1 MPQGQKTRSP
11 CNWTWRRRLPR
22 IRRDEAARPG
32 SCLQI
37 VLDRGASMAGAPLE
51 GMLDAI
57 AAIVHRLD
65 ARDSFGLVAFA
76 AEAGVVVPAGPLTDM
91 DEVVDRLA
99 RVQSDGPS
107 DLAAGYR
114 LGVAEVRRVTEGA
127 GGTLLIVS
135 DGRAG
140 HDLLDGERLEGLAR
154 TAHADGIVTS
164 TLTYGEGC
172 EETFLTALARAGS
185 GNHHVADSAATA
197 SAAIA
202 SEVADLLARSV
213 QSVSLT
219 VRLEDAVE
227 LVGHDANIPLDRGP
241 RGTFAVELGDLYF
254 EEQRRLA
261 LRLRTGRPETPAP
274 RSLGSVELRYA
285 ELPSLVEQQVVLP
298 LVLEDST
305 QDVSASLEPAEWAGG
320 AATFTP
326 ASWDL

>member
-1 MPQGQKTRSP
+1 
-11 CNWTWRRRLPR
+11 
-22 IRRDEAARPG
+22 
-32 SCLQI
+32 
-37 VLDRGASMAGAPLE
+37 MAGAPLE

-76 AEAGVVVPAGPLTDM
+76 ADAGVVVPAGPLTDM

-99 RVQSDGPS
+99 RVQPDGPS

-114 LGVAEVRRVTEGA
+114 LGVAEVSRVAEGA
-127 GGTLLIVS
+127 GGTVLIVS
-135 DGRAG
+135 DGRTG

-164 TLTYGEGC
+164 TLTYGGGR
-172 EETFLTALARAGS
+172 EETLLTALARAGS

-227 LVGHDANIPLDRGP
+227 LVGHDADLPLDRGP
-241 RGTFAVELGDLYF
+241 GGTFAVELGDLYF

-261 LRLRTGRPETPAP
+261 LRLRAGRPGAPAP

-305 QDVSASLEPAEWAGG
+305 DEAASPERAEWAGG
-320 AATFTP
+320 AAAFTP